1 MEPRAE
7 KVNRTRRW
15 ERVNSS
21 QMAKYKMKTH
31 SGAKG
36 RFYVTGTGKFLRRKC
51 NVNNFR
57 RKKRG
62 ETLRLFQRKIAV
74 APGNA
79 RRLRVL
85 MPYA

>member
-1 MEPRAE
+1 MGPTRW
-7 KVNRTRRW
+7 TRR
-15 ERVNSS
+15 RKRASSS

-31 SGAKG
+31 SGSKA
-36 RFYVTGTGKFLRRKC
+36 RFYVTGSGRFLRRKC

-62 ETLRLFQRKIAV
+62 ETLRLFGRKIPV

-79 RRLRVL
+79 RRLRIL